1 MKSQP
6 SPRNLLGEIAKTASR
21 LPADAPRRRWLAA
34 YGEQIP
40 SEINPEAYGSVLEM
54 LEGAMRRFADKPAFH
69 CFGQTLTYADT
80 DRLSRNFAAYLQV
93 KLSVKKADRIAVM
106 LPNIP
111 AFPLA
116 MLGIIRAGAVQ
127 VNVNPLYTPRELE
140 HQLNDAG
147 VEIIIAFCG
156 VSATLAEIVDRTPVR
171 TVISVGL
178 GDGTSAHIPSPPV
191 DTRLRNV
198 IDFSVALDQGADL
211 AIRPVVL
218 HGEDLL
224 FLQYTGGTT
233 GLSKGAALSHRNL
246 VANTEQFKAFI
257 PDALRPGQEIVVTA
271 LPLYHI
277 FALMVNFIS
286 CFSIGAENWLVPNP
300 REIDGFVEILRKA
313 RCTIFTGVNTLY
325 GGLLMH
331 PKIAEVD
338 FTRLRVAIGGGAAVL
353 PTTSSKWKAL
363 TGKDIL
369 EGYGLSETSPIL
381 TLNPM
386 TTAGFTATVGLPLP
400 STDIKLLDANDMETA
415 LGEVG
420 EICAKGPQ
428 VMKGYW
434 QKPEADA
441 VAFTADGYFR
451 TGDIGVFNEQGFLK
465 IVDRKKDMII
475 VSGFNVYPNEVEAVA
490 AACTGVA
497 ECACVGRPDEKTG
510 EAVRLFIAQAR
521 GAFLTETEVIAHCR
535 RELAA
540 YKVPREVRFL
550 EALPKSNVGKILR
563 KDLRAIP

>member
-21 LPADAPRRRWLAA
+21 LPADAPRKRWLAA

-198 IDFSVALDQGADL
+198 IDFSIALDQGADL

-386 TTAGFTATVGLPLP
+386 TTVGFTATVGLPLP

>member
-1 MKSQP
+1 MSSKC
-6 SPRNLLGEIAKTASR
+6 
-21 LPADAPRRRWLAA
+21 WLAA
-34 YGEQIP
+34 YGKQIP
-40 SEINPEAYGSVLEM
+40 RGINPDAHGSVLEM
-54 LEGAMRRFADKPAFH
+54 LEGAMRHFADKPAFH
-69 CFGQTLTYADT
+69 CFGKTLTYADT
-80 DRLSRNFAAYLQV
+80 DRLSRDFAAYLQV
-93 KLSVKKADRIAVM
+93 KLGVKKADRIAVM

-147 VEIIIAFCG
+147 VEIVVVFSG
-156 VSATLAEIVDRTPVR
+156 VSGTLAEIIERTKVK
-171 TVISVGL
+171 TVIGVGA
-178 GDGTSAHIPSPPV
+178 GDGTNASIPSPPC
-191 DTRLRNV
+191 DARLQNV
-198 IDFSVALDQGADL
+198 IAFSEALARGADL
-211 AIRPVVL
+211 SPTPVTIC
-218 HGEDLL
+218 GEDLL

-246 VANTEQFKAFI
+246 VANTEQFKAFT
-257 PDALRPGQEIVVTA
+257 PNALRPGEETVVTA

-286 CFSIGAENWLVPNP
+286 CFSIGTQNWLVPNP
-300 REIDGFVEILRKA
+300 RDMDGFVDILRKA
-313 RCTIFTGVNTLY
+313 HCTIFTGVNTLY

-331 PKIAEVD
+331 PKITEVD
-338 FTRLRVAIGGGAAVL
+338 FTALRVAIGGGAAVL

-400 STDIKLLDANDMETA
+400 STDIKLLDADDREAA
-415 LGEVG
+415 LGEPG

-428 VMKGYW
+428 VMNGYW
-434 QKPEADA
+434 QKPEANA
-441 VAFTADGYFR
+441 AAFTPDGYFR
-451 TGDIGVFNEQGFLK
+451 TGDIGIFNEQGFLK

-510 EAVRLFIAQAR
+510 EAVRLFVTHAR
-521 GAFLTETEVIAHCR
+521 GATLTETEVIAHCR
-535 RELAA
+535 RELAP

>member
-1 MKSQP
+1 MEPQP
-6 SPRNLLGEIAKTASR
+6 SPSCASHGG
-21 LPADAPRRRWLAA
+21 DGMSTKHWLAA
-34 YGEQIP
+34 YGERVP
-40 SEINPEAYGSVLEM
+40 AEIDPDAHGSVAEM
-54 LEGAMRRFADKPAFH
+54 LEGAMKRYAGKPAFR

-80 DRLSRNFAAYLQV
+80 DRLSRCFAAYLQCE
-93 KLSVKKADRIAVM
+93 LGVKKGERIAVM

-116 MLGIIRAGAVQ
+116 MLGIVRAGAVQ
-127 VNVNPLYTPRELE
+127 VNVNPLYTPHELQ

-147 VEIIIAFCG
+147 AEIIVIFSG
-156 VSATLAEIVDRTPVR
+156 VSATLAEIAGATRVKR
-171 TVISVGL
+171 VISVGL
-178 GDGTSAHIPSPPV
+178 SDGIGIALPGAAI
-191 DTRLRNV
+191 DARLENV
-198 IDFSVALDQGADL
+198 IGFSDALAKGSDL
-211 AIRPVVL
+211 AFTPVPL
-218 HGEDLL
+218 SGDDLL

-257 PDALRPGQEIVVTA
+257 PNALRPGKEIVVTA

-286 CFSIGAENWLVPNP
+286 CFSIGAQNWLVPNP
-300 REIDGFVEILRKA
+300 RDMDGFVDILRKA
-313 RCTIFTGVNTLY
+313 HCTIFTGVNTLF

-331 PKIAEVD
+331 PKIADVD
-338 FTRLRVAIGGGAAVL
+338 FTALRVAIGGGAAVL

-363 TGKDIL
+363 TGNDIL

-386 TTAGFTATVGLPLP
+386 TAVGFTATVGLPLP
-400 STDIKLLDANDMETA
+400 STDIKLLDADDREAA
-415 LGEVG
+415 LGEPG

-428 VMKGYW
+428 VMNGYW
-434 QKPEADA
+434 QKPEANA
-441 VAFTADGYFR
+441 AAFTPDGYFR
-451 TGDIGVFNEQGFLK
+451 TGDVGIFNEQGFLK

-475 VSGFNVYPNEVEAVA
+475 VSGFNVYPSEVEAVA

-510 EAVRLFIAQAR
+510 EAVRLFVAQAR
-521 GAFLTETEVIAHCR
+521 GATLTETEVIAHCR
-535 RELAA
+535 RELAP
-540 YKVPREVRFL
+540 YKVPREVHFL
-550 EALPKSNVGKILR
+550 EVLPKSNVGKILR
-563 KDLRAIP
+563 KDLRDS

>member
-1 MKSQP
+1 ME
-6 SPRNLLGEIAKTASR
+6 GR
-21 LPADAPRRRWLAA
+21 LSNKRWLAA
-34 YGEQIP
+34 YGDRIP
-40 SEINPEAYGSVLEM
+40 IAVSPDAHVSVLEM
-54 LEGAMRRFADKPAFH
+54 LESAMRAFADRPAFR

-80 DRLSRNFAAYLQV
+80 DRLSRQFAAYLQAR
-93 KLSVKKADRIAVM
+93 LGVKKADRIAVM

-116 MLGIIRAGAVQ
+116 LLGIIRAGAVQ

-147 VEIIIAFCG
+147 VEVIVIFNG
-156 VSATLAEIVDRTPVR
+156 VSATLAEIIDRTAVK
-171 TVISVGL
+171 TVINVGL
-178 GDGTSAHIPSPPV
+178 GDCTGAAISSPRV
-191 DTRLRNV
+191 DGRLANV
-198 IDFSVALDQGADL
+198 IAFSDALAQGADL
-211 AIRPVVL
+211 PFKSVVL
-218 HGEDLL
+218 CGDDLL

-233 GLSKGAALSHRNL
+233 GVSKGAALSHRNL
-246 VANTEQFKAFI
+246 VANTEQFKAFMT
-257 PDALRPGQEIVVTA
+257 DALRPGKEIVVTA

-300 REIDGFVEILRKA
+300 RDMDGFVEILRMA
-313 RCTIFTGVNTLY
+313 RCTVFTGVNTLY
-325 GGLLMH
+325 NGLVTH

-338 FTRLRVAIGGGAAVL
+338 FAGLRVAIGGGAAVL
-353 PTTSSKWKAL
+353 PTTSAKWKAL

-381 TLNPM
+381 TLNPV
-386 TTAGFTATVGLPLP
+386 TTVGFTGTVGLPFP
-400 STDIKLLDANDMETA
+400 STDIKLLDTNDIETPS
-415 LGEVG
+415 GEPG

-434 QKPEADA
+434 QKPEANA
-441 VAFTADGYFR
+441 TAFTPDGYFR
-451 TGDIGVFNEQGFLK
+451 TGDIGVFDQRGFLK

-490 AACTGVA
+490 AACAGVA
-497 ECACVGRPDEKTG
+497 ECACVGRPDEKAG
-510 EAVRLFIAQAR
+510 EAVRLFVAR
-521 GAFLTETEVIAHCR
+521 TLGATISEADVIAYCR
-535 RELAA
+535 SQLAA
-540 YKVPREVRFL
+540 YKVPKEVRFL
-550 EALPKSNVGKILR
+550 KTLPKSNVGKILR

>member
-21 LPADAPRRRWLAA
+21 LPADAPRKRWLAA

-54 LEGAMRRFADKPAFH
+54 LEGAMRHFADKPAFH

-386 TTAGFTATVGLPLP
+386 TTVGFTATVGLPLP

-497 ECACVGRPDEKTG
+497 ECACWRPDEKTG

>member
-1 MKSQP
+1 MSNK
-6 SPRNLLGEIAKTASR
+6 
-21 LPADAPRRRWLAA
+21 RWLAA

-40 SEINPEAYGSVLEM
+40 PEINPEAYGSVLEM

-147 VEIIIAFCG
+147 VKIIIVFCG

-211 AIRPVVL
+211 AIRPLVL

-400 STDIKLLDANDMETA
+400 STDIKLLDANDRETA
-415 LGEVG
+415 PGEVG

-441 VAFTADGYFR
+441 AAFTADGYFR

-490 AACTGVA
+490 AACAGVA

-510 EAVRLFIAQAR
+510 EAVRLFVAQAR